1 MTKTFKIGET
11 ALGGTIKVTIPK
23 TLTTIRIDVISTNH
37 ITRGSCDAPYLINQY
52 IYYSF
57 DRIRIERD
65 LFQIVSG
72 YWSDKILEYISKTMT
87 QKWVPFMPL
96 WLGAK
101 YNLTTN
107 IKGVY

>member
-11 ALGGTIKVTIPK
+11 ALGGTIKLVIPK
-23 TLTTIRIDVISTNH
+23 TLTNIRIDVIDSNYSTKK
-37 ITRGSCDAPYLINQY
+37 LINQY

-72 YWSDKILEYISKTMT
+72 YWSDQILAWINKSWQSQLAKI
-87 QKWVPFMPL
+87 
-96 WLGAK
+96 
-101 YNLTTN
+101 
-107 IKGVY
+107 

>member
-11 ALGGTIKVTIPK
+11 ALGGTIKVVIPK
-23 TLTTIRIDVISTNH
+23 TLTNIRIDVIDSNYSTKK
-37 ITRGSCDAPYLINQY
+37 LINQY

-72 YWSDKILEYISKTMT
+72 YWSDQILKWITSKW
-87 QKWVPFMPL
+87 QIEV
-96 WLGAK
+96 AE
-101 YNLTTN
+101 NL
-107 IKGVY
+107 I

>member
-11 ALGGTIKVTIPK
+11 ALGGTIKVVIPK
-23 TLTTIRIDVISTNH
+23 TLTTIKIDVIDSNYSTKK
-37 ITRGSCDAPYLINQY
+37 LINQY

-72 YWSDKILEYISKTMT
+72 YWSDEILKWINKSWQSQLAKI
-87 QKWVPFMPL
+87 
-96 WLGAK
+96 
-101 YNLTTN
+101 
-107 IKGVY
+107 

>member
-11 ALGGTIKVTIPK
+11 ALGGTIMVCIPK
-23 TLTTIRIDVISTNH
+23 TLTTIFINVIDTNH
-37 ITRGSCDAPYLINQY
+37 GTKKLINQY

-72 YWSDKILEYISKTMT
+72 YWSDEILKWINKSWQT
-87 QKWVPFMPL
+87 QL
-96 WLGAK
+96 AK

>member
-23 TLTTIRIDVISTNH
+23 TLTNIKIDIIDSNYNTKE
-37 ITRGSCDAPYLINQY
+37 LINQY

-72 YWSDKILEYISKTMT
+72 YWSDQILKWINSKW
-87 QKWVPFMPL
+87 QIEIPK
-96 WLGAK
+96 
-101 YNLTTN
+101 N
-107 IKGVY
+107 II